1 MFHIAPHLETKRLYL
16 RPFQP
21 GDLDVLA
28 ALCANPD
35 VMRYV
40 GHGVRTR
47 KETETGL
54 HRMMAHWQAHGFG
67 MWKLVEKETGAFVG
81 RAGLIHLDSTPEI
94 EVGYVLDCP
103 FWGRGLATEAARA
116 SLQFGFDPLGLE
128 RIVAIARPENH
139 ASQRVMQKLGMTYEK
154 DAFYYNCAV
163 VYWAIARE
171 HFSP

>member
-1 MFHIAPHLETKRLYL
+1 MHLGT
-16 RPFQP
+16 
-21 GDLDVLA
+21 
-28 ALCANPD
+28 
-35 VMRYV
+35 
-40 GHGVRTR
+40 
-47 KETETGL
+47 
-54 HRMMAHWQAHGFG
+54 
-67 MWKLVEKETGAFVG
+67 
-81 RAGLIHLDSTPEI
+81 TPEI

-103 FWGRGLATEAARA
+103 FWGGGLATEVARA
-116 SLQFGFDPLGLE
+116 SLQFEFDTLGLE

>member
-16 RPFQP
+16 RLFQP
-21 GDLDVLA
+21 GD
-28 ALCANPD
+28 
-35 VMRYV
+35 
-40 GHGVRTR
+40 
-47 KETETGL
+47 
-54 HRMMAHWQAHGFG
+54 
-67 MWKLVEKETGAFVG
+67 
-81 RAGLIHLDSTPEI
+81 LDSTPEI

-116 SLQFGFDPLGLE
+116 SLQFGFDTLGLE